1 MKKTILLLISVV
13 ALMVAG
19 AVPSASAQSSLEEI
33 KAKGKIVMG
42 TNAEY
47 PPFEWVK
54 MKDGEQQYVGIDIDI
69 AQLIADEIG
78 VELEISD
85 QAFNSL
91 IPAVQTG
98 KIDFA
103 IAGMSYTEERAE
115 QVDFTTTYYATT
127 NQFVVPA
134 DQEGQYTELAH
145 FADLKIGVLKAS
157 VQEQLVMAE
166 LPNAN
171 YTSMNKNGDLI
182 EALKAGKVDAVLMD
196 NIVVSDYIYNNEGL
210 IVAVEGVELDNGSF
224 DKAIALA
231 KGNTEL
237 LDVINTVIEE
247 AVASG
252 QIEEIVQTNIE
263 LTRQVE
269 KD

>member
-19 AVPSASAQSSLEEI
+19 AVPSVSAKSSLEEI
-33 KAKGKIVMG
+33 QAKGKIVMG

-54 MKDGEQQYVGIDIDI
+54 MKDGEQQYVGIDFDL
-69 AQLIADEIG
+69 AQLIADELG

-98 KIDFA
+98 KIDMA
-103 IAGMSYTEERAE
+103 IAGMSYTDERAE
-115 QVDFTTTYYATT
+115 QVDFSSTYYQTT

-134 DQEGQYTELAH
+134 EHEGQYTNLSH

-157 VQEQLVMAE
+157 VQEQLIMSE
-166 LPNAN
+166 LPDTD
-171 YTSMNKNGDLI
+171 YISMNKNGDLI
-182 EALKAGKVDAVLMD
+182 EALKAGKVEAVLMD

-210 IVAVEGVELDNGSF
+210 IVAVEGVELANGSF

-231 KGNTEL
+231 KENTEL
-237 LDVINTVIEE
+237 LAVINQVIEE

-252 QIEEIVQTNIE
+252 QMEEIVQTNIE
-263 LTRQVE
+263 LTRSLE
-269 KD
+269 E